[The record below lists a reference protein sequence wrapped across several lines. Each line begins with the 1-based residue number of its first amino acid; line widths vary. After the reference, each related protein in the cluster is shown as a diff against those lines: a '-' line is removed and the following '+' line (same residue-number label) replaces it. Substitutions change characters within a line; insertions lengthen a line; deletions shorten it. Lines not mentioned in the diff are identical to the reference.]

1 VVGVVKSS
9 TIFQVGEA
17 PQPAAYFS
25 FDQNYDPNAWVFVRT
40 SIEPVQVLRSAVG
53 AARSMDRDVAVLN
66 PATMPE
72 VVQQALWAPQMAA
85 VLFGLFGLL
94 SLMLAVIGVYGVM
107 AFIVL
112 QRTSEIGVRIALG
125 AQPGDVLRM
134 VMGQTVGLAAGG
146 IAIGLCAAL
155 ILTRL
160 LNNLLYGVSP
170 NDPGTFFA
178 VPLLLAIT
186 ALIAGSIPAWRAA
199 CIDPVNALR
208 QE

>member
-1 VVGVVKSS
+1 
-9 TIFQVGEA
+9 
-17 PQPAAYFS
+17 
-25 FDQNYDPNAWVFVRT
+25 
-40 SIEPVQVLRSAVG
+40 
-53 AARSMDRDVAVLN
+53 
-66 PATMPE
+66 
-72 VVQQALWAPQMAA
+72 
-85 VLFGLFGLL
+85 
-94 SLMLAVIGVYGVM
+94 MLAVIGVYGVM

-125 AQPGDVLRM
+125 ARPGDVLRM

-186 ALIAGSIPAWRAA
+186 ALIAGGIPAWRAA